1 VSPLSSGRSANFAGV
16 FGAPV
21 LLALVS
27 AIGLLSALLGD
38 DLWDVLSWVALA
50 TPVAVI
56 VWCVARAGRR
66 TT

>member
-1 VSPLSSGRSANFAGV
+1 MGTLAGASGSNFIRV
-16 FGAPV
+16 FGAPA

-56 VWCVARAGRR
+56 VCCVARAGRR
-66 TT
+66 A

>member
-1 VSPLSSGRSANFAGV
+1 MGTLVRASGLGFVRV
-16 FGAPV
+16 FGVPA

-50 TPVAVI
+50 TPVAVV
-56 VWCVARAGRR
+56 VWCVGRAGRR
-66 TT
+66 E

>member
-1 VSPLSSGRSANFAGV
+1 MGTIARPVGASFIRV

-38 DLWDVLSWVALA
+38 DRWDVLSWVALA

-56 VWCVARAGRR
+56 IWCVARAGRR
-66 TT
+66 A

>member
-1 VSPLSSGRSANFAGV
+1 M
-16 FGAPV
+16 

-50 TPVAVI
+50 TPVAVV
-56 VWCVARAGRR
+56 VWCVGRAGHRL
-66 TT
+66 

>member
-1 VSPLSSGRSANFAGV
+1 MAAVAFAGRVGFVRV
-16 FGAPV
+16 FGVPL

-56 VWCVARAGRR
+56 LWCVARAGRR
-66 TT
+66 A

>member
-1 VSPLSSGRSANFAGV
+1 MGTLAPARGVDFVRV
-16 FGAPV
+16 FGVPL

-56 VWCVARAGRR
+56 IWCVARAGRR
-66 TT
+66 T

>member
-1 VSPLSSGRSANFAGV
+1 LV
-16 FGAPV
+16 
-21 LLALVS
+21 LALVS

-66 TT
+66 A

>member
-1 VSPLSSGRSANFAGV
+1 MGTLARAGGSNFIRV
-16 FGAPV
+16 FGVPV

-38 DLWDVLSWVALA
+38 DLWDVLSWIALA

-66 TT
+66 A

>member
-1 VSPLSSGRSANFAGV
+1 MRTLASSQGVGFIRV
-16 FGAPV
+16 FGAP
-21 LLALVS
+21 LLLTLVS

-56 VWCVARAGRR
+56 VWCVARAGRHA
-66 TT
+66 